1 MMLRRAFAWLQVAL
15 VVALPLW
22 ILVSRGIIADGVGW
36 QLVVYLVLAPILFF
50 ALAVL
55 FVLTVARKSVRER
68 RAVSWPDVAVQTA
81 IAAAAI
87 SYGLFAIPLL
97 AVVVV
102 LAIVVGFWVAV
113 VQLVTETR
121 DRVKTFLDA
130 TAVPPEPRRI
140 PDVIVIPPPG
150 VSR

>member
-1 MMLRRAFAWLQVAL
+1 MMLRRAFAVLQIGL

-55 FVLTVARKSVRER
+55 FVLTFARKTVREQ
-68 RAVSWPDVAVQTA
+68 RAISWPDVAVQTA
-81 IAAAAI
+81 IAATAI
-87 SYGLFAIPLL
+87 AYGLFAIPAL
-97 AVVVV
+97 AVILV
-102 LAIVVGFWVAV
+102 LALVAGFWVAV
-113 VQLVTETR
+113 VQLLTETR

-130 TAVPPEPRRI
+130 GAVQPPRQV
-140 PDVIVIPPPG
+140 PDVIVIPPSS